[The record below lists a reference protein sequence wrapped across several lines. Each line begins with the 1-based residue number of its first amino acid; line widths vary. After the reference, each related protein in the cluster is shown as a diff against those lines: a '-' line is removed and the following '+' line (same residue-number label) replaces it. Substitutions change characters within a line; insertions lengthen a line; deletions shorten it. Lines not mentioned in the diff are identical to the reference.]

1 LYACFHISLAIYFSY
16 RLLPEP
22 STEERRHVYMSIDFT
37 GFDELEK
44 ELKRL
49 ERNAKELS
57 QITEV
62 SFN

>member
-1 LYACFHISLAIYFSY
+1 
-16 RLLPEP
+16 
-22 STEERRHVYMSIDFT
+22 MSIDFT

-44 ELKRL
+44 ELRRL

>member
-1 LYACFHISLAIYFSY
+1 
-16 RLLPEP
+16 
-22 STEERRHVYMSIDFT
+22 MSIDFT

-49 ERNAKELS
+49 ERNANELS